1 MVLPF
6 TCAHSWHHNTVLYWL
21 QLEAMCCFTGA
32 DMICIKGVDDK
43 FVNIVISD
51 LDDDV
56 IRDLG
61 GSVMS

>member
-1 MVLPF
+1 
-6 TCAHSWHHNTVLYWL
+6 
-21 QLEAMCCFTGA
+21 
-32 DMICIKGVDDK
+32 MICIKGVDDK